1 MDLKEALAAIKKLDN
16 GADLVSAIESEIDR
30 LNSKNYEVIG
40 EKRTE
45 TSKRQSLETALA
57 AIAKAVGL
65 EGDIETILKDAEGK
79 VQGLVAEAAQLRTDK
94 TTLETR
100 ATEAEGKVKAA
111 ERSGKVAEIAA
122 KVGADARVL
131 ERLLGEKLEEIAIAE
146 DSVKVGDK
154 SLREYVEADEALKP
168 FIPALFPT
176 QQKQEPKSGQKPAP
190 KLPSGAPSGNSE
202 DKKDL
207 VGSYLKRTYT
217 GAKAFA
223 KKSEN

>member
-30 LNSKNYEVIG
+30 LNSKSYEVIG

-45 TSKRQSLETALA
+45 TSKRQSLETALT

-65 EGDIETILKDAEGK
+65 EGDVETILKDAESK
-79 VQGLVAEAAQLRTDK
+79 VASIVTEANQLRTDK
-94 TTLETR
+94 TALETR
-100 ATEAEGKVKAA
+100 ATEAESKVKAA
-111 ERSGKVAEIAA
+111 ERLGKVAEIATKA
-122 KVGADARVL
+122 GADAKVL
-131 ERLLGEKLEEIAIAE
+131 ERLLGEKLEEIAIA
-146 DSVKVGDK
+146 DDGVKVGDK
-154 SLREYVEADEALKP
+154 SLRDYVEADEALKP

-176 QQKQEPKSGQKPAP
+176 QQKQEQKSEQKPAP

-202 DKKDL
+202 NKQDP

-223 KKSEN
+223 KKSES

>member
-1 MDLKEALAAIKKLDN
+1 MNLQEALAAIKKLEN

-30 LNSKNYEVIG
+30 LNSKSYEVIG

-45 TSKRQSLETALA
+45 TSKRQSLETALV

-65 EGDIETILKDAEGK
+65 EGDVEAILKEAEGK
-79 VQGLVAEAAQLRTDK
+79 VVGLATEANQLRTEK
-94 TTLETR
+94 ATLETR
-100 ATEAEGKVKAA
+100 ATEAETKVKAA

-122 KVGADARVL
+122 KVGADAKVL
-131 ERLLGEKLEEIAIAE
+131 ERLLGDKLEEIAIA
-146 DSVKVGDK
+146 DDGVKVGDK
-154 SLREYVEADEALKP
+154 SLQDYVDADESLKP

-176 QQKQEPKSGQKPAP
+176 QAKDQKPPEQKPTP
-190 KLPSGAPSGNSE
+190 KLPSGAPSGNS
-202 DKKDL
+202 DNSKDL

>member
-45 TSKRQSLETALA
+45 TSKRQSLETALV

-65 EGDIETILKDAEGK
+65 EGDVETILKDAESK
-79 VQGLVAEAAQLRTDK
+79 VASIVIEANQLRTDK
-94 TTLETR
+94 TALETR

-111 ERSGKVAEIAA
+111 ERLGKVAEIATKA
-122 KVGADARVL
+122 GADAKVL
-131 ERLLGEKLEEIAIAE
+131 ERLLGDKLEEIEIA
-146 DSVKVGDK
+146 DHK
-154 SLREYVEADEALKP
+154 SLREYVEADETLKP

-176 QQKQEPKSGQKPAP
+176 QQKQEQKLEKPAP
-190 KLPSGAPSGNSE
+190 KLPSGSPSGNSE
-202 DKKDL
+202 DKNDP

-223 KKSEN
+223 KKSES